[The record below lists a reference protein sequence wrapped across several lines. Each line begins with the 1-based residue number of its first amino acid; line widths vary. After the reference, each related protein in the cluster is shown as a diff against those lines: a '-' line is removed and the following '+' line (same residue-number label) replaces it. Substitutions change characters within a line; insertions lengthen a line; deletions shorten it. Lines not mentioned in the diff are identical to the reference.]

1 MSIVALVALVT
12 GCSDNTPP
20 DFYNGTGTIDVSID
34 VVEPEDAIPDDL
46 MPQPGDFAVTISDGA
61 NEHTWKTLGEF
72 TQGSRYLVGQYHLKV
87 EKGSFFESDN
97 WFEPVFSGETDIII
111 SEGERTSV
119 TVSASLASAMF
130 TVERT
135 QAFTDKFGRCNLTA
149 HPSGGGYFVF
159 DGAEPSPRTIFT
171 APTGVSLSMVARGDK
186 GSVNLP
192 LSRMISTIRGRL
204 TSVTVDFDPSSSDVI
219 VKATTAG
226 KTVTSTFRFLPEM
239 LEGLGPA
246 VSVSESSLSLCEHTL
261 PPSPLIFNVSHE
273 RPLSSL
279 ILTIDSRSLIA
290 QGAPHECDLLNL
302 TADQRRFM
310 TDAGVTIP
318 VATDGDLSLD
328 LSPLL
333 SMLRYNDGQINKSLI
348 GVVAVDELSRLS
360 DPATVNVS
368 TLPVE
373 MEVEHVSPAMIGVD
387 LTDITIISPAG
398 DPTRFVT
405 LVCDGH
411 KLEIISAESLGDG
424 RYRLRFRVPSG
435 NVPVTLS
442 IYYDGKIKGE
452 YTVGR
457 IAPGFS
463 LEVDP
468 FASIAVV
475 RVKADDESL
484 LPIII
489 DNLHMLVNGQMSELY
504 QRNHETSTLVIMN
517 LEPHKAYR
525 LRASLL
531 ENIADDPDAVEMTF
545 ITESATDL
553 PNPGFE
559 DVKNT
564 LKYKD
569 MPQGGP
575 YSQTIAEIFNS
586 QNHTSFDLWT
596 PTGWANTNAKTF
608 NSSSSNPNTW
618 YMHPSVFSTTESA
631 GGDYAVELVSVAF
644 DPAGPVIRPYVQEST
659 PYVPYSR
666 NIPPIAYRAAGRLF
680 LGSYEF
686 NPVTVTERYVEG
698 IPFTSRPLSLS
709 GFYRYTPSRAN
720 VHDAGEVSIEVLGLV
735 NGAEHIIASNRTRLA
750 AVTGNG
756 YAAFNIS
763 LAYKYFGVKA
773 TRLRIMFTSSISE
786 ASISTETSTVRTWND
801 PKTSTS
807 VGSRLLLDNITLA
820 Y

>member
-1 MSIVALVALVT
+1 
-12 GCSDNTPP
+12 
-20 DFYNGTGTIDVSID
+20 
-34 VVEPEDAIPDDL
+34 
-46 MPQPGDFAVTISDGA
+46 
-61 NEHTWKTLGEF
+61 
-72 TQGSRYLVGQYHLKV
+72 
-87 EKGSFFESDN
+87 
-97 WFEPVFSGETDIII
+97 
-111 SEGERTSV
+111 
-119 TVSASLASAMF
+119 
-130 TVERT
+130 
-135 QAFTDKFGRCNLTA
+135 
-149 HPSGGGYFVF
+149 
-159 DGAEPSPRTIFT
+159 
-171 APTGVSLSMVARGDK
+171 MVARGDK

-192 LSRMISTIRGRL
+192 LSWMISTIRGRL

-239 LEGLGPA
+239 LDGFGPS

-261 PPSPLIFNVSHE
+261 PSSPLIFNVSHE

-302 TADQRRFM
+302 SADQRRFM
-310 TDAGVTIP
+310 ADAGVTIP

-424 RYRLRFRVPSG
+424 RYRLRVRVPSG

-644 DPAGPVIRPYVQEST
+644 DPAGPAIKPYIQEST

-666 NIPPIAYRAAGRLF
+666 NIPDIAYRAAGRLF

-763 LAYKYFGVKA
+763 LSYNYFGVKA
-773 TRLRIMFTSSISE
+773 TSLRIMFTSSISE
-786 ASISTETSTVRTWND
+786 ASISAETSTVRTWND

>member
-1 MSIVALVALVT
+1 MSIVALVAMVT

-34 VVEPEDAIPDDL
+34 VVEPEDAIPVDL
-46 MPQPGDFAVTISDGA
+46 MPQPGDFALTISDGA

-72 TQGSRYLVGQYHLKV
+72 TQGSRYLVGQYNLKV
-87 EKGSFFESDN
+87 EKGSFFETDN
-97 WFEPVFSGETDIII
+97 WFKPVFSGETEIII

-130 TVERT
+130 TVDRT
-135 QAFTDKFGRCNLTA
+135 QAFTDKFRRCNLTA

-159 DGAEPSPRTIFT
+159 DGAEPSPRTIFI

-192 LSRMISTIRGRL
+192 LSRMISTIRGLL

-239 LEGLGPA
+239 LEGFGPS

-261 PPSPLIFNVSHE
+261 PSSPLIFNVSHE

-302 TADQRRFM
+302 SADQRRFM
-310 TDAGVTIP
+310 ADAGVTIP

-424 RYRLRFRVPSG
+424 RYRLRVRVPSG

-666 NIPPIAYRAAGRLF
+666 NIPAIAYRAAGRLF

-763 LAYKYFGVKA
+763 LSYNYFGVKA

-786 ASISTETSTVRTWND
+786 ASISAETSTVRTWND